1 MVNGIIGRK
10 VGMTQ
15 LFAADGTVTPATV
28 VKAGPCVVL
37 QAKNAQ
43 GDGYEAVQ
51 LGLVEEKPAKVNKAL
66 GGHYKKA
73 GNVPPTRVRRE
84 VKVVSGG
91 DALKAGDQVL
101 VGGVFKDGERVDVIG
116 LSRGKG
122 FQGVVKRHNFRG
134 GAATHGSMFH
144 RAPGSIGASSFPSRV
159 VKGMRAAGRMG
170 GDRVTVRNLKV
181 VQVDGENHLLVL
193 RGAIPGAPGGY
204 VMGRKAVAAKREP
217 QPQAEKPS
225 RTAVAK
231 KTAKK

>member
-15 LFAADGTVTPATV
+15 VFAADGTVTPATV

-43 GDGYEAVQ
+43 SDGYEAVQ

-84 VKVVSGG
+84 LKLVAGG

-116 LSRGKG
+116 ISRGKG
-122 FQGVVKRHNFRG
+122 FQGVVKRHHFGG
-134 GAATHGSMFH
+134 GAAAHRSMFP
-144 RAPGSIGASSFPSRV
+144 RRPGSIGASLVPSRRR
-159 VKGMRAAGRMG
+159 KG
-170 GDRVTVRNLKV
+170 
-181 VQVDGENHLLVL
+181 
-193 RGAIPGAPGGY
+193 
-204 VMGRKAVAAKREP
+204 
-217 QPQAEKPS
+217 
-225 RTAVAK
+225 
-231 KTAKK
+231 